1 MRVPVLSADLPEK
14 FNKVAKYIGRHWP
27 QEKLGL
33 NKSREALAYLFGYN
47 SVHEV
52 NQVAD
57 SNALPETISLNK
69 VYSSMAGKAL
79 YKYGVRPDTFN
90 VVLYKTPFKEL
101 AFYAVTDI
109 EQERIRTEKLRKSS
123 GMMYFHDEYQDYV
136 NYKSPALIV
145 EQHKESL
152 IPPYQY
158 AVNKNGEIFCSST
171 YESILNNL
179 GNIED
184 LVSDIDAD
192 ISVFKFI
199 DDYIFPL
206 AWLPISEFL
215 DNTHSKERAHWKT
228 PYMVRIKHL
237 KQDGAVLGYALF
249 HSGYNA
255 YYPVICKSIE
265 AVNDVLAKLYIGEL
279 VSPDNELTGIF
290 ETAMSLRPEVGSS
303 EYWSE
308 QDFNDAEHINIDGQ
322 RLIRAEQF
330 KPYTQLA
337 TNEILNSS
345 LWNTPK
351 KVNIHKNAIDEKI
364 YSDHVSIKQTRDE
377 TLASAVQ
384 VLEHVKLKDIRK
396 VVQFVFSS
404 EKITFKKLISNE
416 YDEKYEVDEADLSK
430 WTSVGADALKLHPEL
445 DGIIDIAAMG
455 YLYCDYENYVKGD
468 RYAWHCEK
476 RDIAFIGYA
485 LSNSSLIKGSRA
497 QCEDDV
503 FAGTLLLAAYND
515 SCINYDLDKFAYYY
529 ADIIAMLT
537 LHYKQKDDISNIEKY
552 ASHLNNCNPEYLT
565 HGDKAHYSE
574 KSSREFMQEA
584 AMLGRKSNVHK
595 FTVEQNISDFKSTS

>member
-1 MRVPVLSADLPEK
+1 MRVPVLSTDLPEK

-57 SNALPETISLNK
+57 SNTLPDTISLNK
-69 VYSSMAGKAL
+69 VYSSMVGKAL

-90 VVLYKTPFKEL
+90 TVLYKTPFKEL
-101 AFYAVTDI
+101 AFYAVTDV
-109 EQERIRTEKLRKSS
+109 EQERIRMEKLRESS
-123 GMMYFHDEYQDYV
+123 GMMFFHDEYQDYV
-136 NYKSPALIV
+136 NYKSPSLIV
-145 EQHKESL
+145 EQHKTSL
-152 IPPYQY
+152 LPPYQY

-184 LVSDIDAD
+184 LVNDIDAD
-192 ISVFKFI
+192 ISVLKFI
-199 DDYIFPL
+199 DNYIFPL
-206 AWLPISEFL
+206 AWLPINEFL
-215 DNTHSKERAHWKT
+215 DNTHSKERANWKA
-228 PYMVRIKHL
+228 PYMVKIKHL
-237 KQDGAVLGYALF
+237 RQDGTILGYALF

-255 YYPVICKSIE
+255 YYPVVCESIE
-265 AVNDVLAKLYIGEL
+265 AVNGVLAKLYKGEL
-279 VSPDNELTGIF
+279 VSPDNKLIGIF
-290 ETAMSLRPEVGSS
+290 ETAMSLRPEVSSS

-308 QDFNDAEHINIDGQ
+308 QDFNNAEHINIDGQ
-322 RLIRAEQF
+322 RLIRADQF
-330 KPYTQLA
+330 KSYTQLV

-345 LWNTPK
+345 LWNSPK
-351 KVNIHKNAIDEKI
+351 KVNIHKNAIDDKV
-364 YSDHVSIKQTRDE
+364 YSDHISIKQTRDE
-377 TLASAVQ
+377 TLKSAIQ
-384 VLEHVKLKDIRK
+384 VLEHVKKEDIRK
-396 VVQFVFSS
+396 VVQFVFGSDKVS
-404 EKITFKKLISNE
+404 LKTLINNE
-416 YDEKYEVDEADLSK
+416 YDEEYEVDEADLSK
-430 WTSVGADALKLHPEL
+430 WTSVGTEALKLHPEL

-476 RDIAFIGYA
+476 RDIAFIGYT
-485 LSNSSLIKGSRA
+485 LSNSSMVKGSRV

-503 FAGTLLLAAYND
+503 FTGTLLLAAYND
-515 SCINYDLDKFAYYY
+515 SCINYDLDKFADYY

-584 AMLGRKSNVHK
+584 AMLGRKTNVNTL
-595 FTVEQNISDFKSTS
+595 TVEQNISDFK